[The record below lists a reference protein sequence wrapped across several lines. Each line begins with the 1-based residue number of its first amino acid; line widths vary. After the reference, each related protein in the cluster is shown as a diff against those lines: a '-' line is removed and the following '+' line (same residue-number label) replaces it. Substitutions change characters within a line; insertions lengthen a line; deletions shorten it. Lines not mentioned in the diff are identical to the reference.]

1 MVIMKDLIKQNV
13 FSAFFIIAVL
23 FNGCE
28 ERLDLEPQQGLSF
41 DAAFSTADNVQ
52 NILVGNYAEATQQ
65 ASGGGYLNLASELL
79 ANSGELIWQ
88 GTFFAP
94 REFNNKAI
102 STTNWFVEIAWLNGF
117 EVSNQSNMVIAN
129 KDKFSEASEQ
139 DRVEGES
146 KFLRGFIYFD
156 LARFYGAP
164 YEAGQTNSQLGVP
177 IMLDAVTDASQIS
190 KPARNTVEEVY
201 TQVIQ
206 DLMDAYNLLPADNG
220 IYADKYAAQSLL
232 ARVYLQQG
240 NFEAAITA
248 ADDVIK
254 NSGHMLES
262 TFALAF
268 NNDDDSN
275 EDIFSWQITSQDGN
289 NGMNQF
295 WANIASGGRGD
306 VTVTNMYLD
315 LFTDSDD
322 RAIFFYDVGFSTKW
336 QSQFANIAFIRL
348 AEMYLIRAECNQRLG
363 TALGGT
369 PTDDINTIRNRA
381 NAPNITVDLD
391 VILLERRKELGFEGH
406 RLHDIKRLK
415 ESIGDIDYDADN
427 IVFPIPQRE
436 MDVNSNLEQN
446 PGYGN

>member
-1 MVIMKDLIKQNV
+1 MVIMRDLIKQNV
-13 FSAFFIIAVL
+13 FSAFFIIFTL

-41 DAAFSTADNVQ
+41 EAAFSTDENVQ
-52 NILVGNYAEATQQ
+52 NILVGNYAEASQQ
-65 ASGGGYLNLASELL
+65 ASYGGYLNLASELL
-79 ANSGELIWQ
+79 ANTGELIWQ

-94 REFNNKAI
+94 REFNNKEI
-102 STTNWFVEIAWLNGF
+102 STTNFWVEIAWLNGF

-129 KDKFSEASEQ
+129 KDKFSETSEQ

-146 KFLRGFIYFD
+146 KFLRGLVYFD
-156 LARFYGAP
+156 LARFFGAP

-177 IMLDAVTDASQIS
+177 IMLDAVTDASQIT

-201 TQVIQ
+201 AQVLQ
-206 DLMDAYNLLPADNG
+206 DLKDAYNLLPADNG
-220 IYADKYAAQSLL
+220 IFADKYAAQSLL

-240 NFEAAITA
+240 NFEAARNA
-248 ADDVIK
+248 ADDVIN
-254 NSGHMLES
+254 NSGHILEN
-262 TFALAF
+262 TFASAF
-268 NNDDDSN
+268 NNDNDSN
-275 EDIFSWQITSQDGN
+275 EDIFSWQITSQDGV
-289 NGMNQF
+289 NGMNRF
-295 WANIASGGRGD
+295 WANGTSGGRGD
-306 VTVTNMYLD
+306 VTVTKMYLD

-336 QSQFANIAFIRL
+336 QSQFANIPFIRL

-363 TALGGT
+363 TAVGAT
-369 PTDDINTIRNRA
+369 PQDDINTIRNRA
-381 NAPNITVDLD
+381 NAPVIAVDLD

-415 ESIGDIDYDADN
+415 ESIGEIDYDADN